1 MKNKTIIIVIVSISI
16 LFFVISLII
25 FLNTESSNKK
35 SEIIK
40 SEDNI
45 DKKEIEILKLKQFVM
60 KNNWWYMKPLL
71 IEVEKPTNNTD
82 LYEKFI
88 NILFEKREDYITPVP
103 ENIKLRTIYFIE
115 SKSLLIIDIDD
126 EFIQNFPSGTRAELE
141 FVYYI
146 VDNICYNF
154 KEIKK
159 VKFLFS
165 GNEYKYLTGHLD
177 FENPFFPNYRYI
189 RDE

>member
-40 SEDNI
+40 SENNI

-71 IEVEKPTNNTD
+71 IEFEKPSNKTD
-82 LYEKFI
+82 LYKKFL
-88 NILFEKREDYITPVP
+88 NILFDKREDYITPVP
-103 ENIKLRTIYFIE
+103 ESIKLRTIYFIE

-154 KEIKK
+154 KEVKK